1 MGIAENEDAQPDIL
15 RPEHIKALMR
25 VKIRAFGMMIND
37 TRDKTLEFVGKRATA
52 KKGDAAVDQ
61 LMQEEEK
68 KDAAS
73 ADNKVTSTEEKKD
86 EKSGHAQTRIEFA
99 EPPTISKQP
108 SSGDP

>member
-37 TRDKTLEFVGKRATA
+37 TRDKTLEFVGKRATT
-52 KKGDAAVDQ
+52 KKEDVAVDQ

-68 KDAAS
+68 KDAVS
-73 ADNKVTSTEEKKD
+73 DNKVASTEEKKD
-86 EKSGHAQTRIEFA
+86 EKSGHA
-99 EPPTISKQP
+99 
-108 SSGDP
+108 